1 MAKPRRVFV
10 CSDCST
16 EYSQW
21 VGQCSNCGKWNTLA
35 ERSTPNGSTQRLG
48 AARAVPLNA
57 VGLSGDGR
65 IPSGMGELDRVL
77 GGGLV
82 RGSLVLLAGDP
93 GIGKSTL
100 VLSLAANLAAA
111 GHNCMY
117 VAAEESGAQIRMRAE
132 RMGIMS
138 DRLFVYSD
146 TDIDGALVEAERI
159 DAGLVVVD
167 SIQTV
172 RINGVDSAPGSVTQ
186 VRESTLR
193 LLHHAKSTQT
203 SSLIV
208 GHVTKEGTVAGPR
221 TLEHIVDTV
230 LYLEGDD
237 HHTHRLLRSVKN
249 RFGPTFEVAVFEM
262 SPEGLR
268 EVANP
273 SAMLLAGRDASAP
286 GSAVTVVLEGSR
298 TLLVEIQA
306 LVAPTAYSL
315 PRRLA
320 NGLDV
325 NRLNMLLAVLARSAE
340 LSFAMHDVYVNVVGG
355 LRLREPATDLAVA
368 LAVVSSHRGQPI
380 RSRTA
385 AVGEIGLA
393 GELRSVPSTGQR
405 IDEAARLGF
414 DRCIVPSGDNLNKWG
429 ANAVLA
435 SNLRSGIDAGLA

>member
-1 MAKPRRVFV
+1 MAKPRRTFV

-16 EYSQW
+16 KHSQW
-21 VGQCSNCGKWNTLA
+21 TGQCNNCGNWNTLA
-35 ERSTPNGSTQRLG
+35 ERSSPNESTRRFG
-48 AARAVPLNA
+48 AERAVPLNQ
-57 VGLSGDGR
+57 VDLTGDGR
-65 IPSGMGELDRVL
+65 IASGMGELDRVL

-82 RGSLVLLAGDP
+82 HGSLILLAGDP

-100 VLSLAANLAAA
+100 VLSMASNLATS
-111 GHNCMY
+111 GHSCVY

-138 DRLFVYSD
+138 DSLFVYSD
-146 TDIDGALVEAERI
+146 TDIDGALAEAERI
-159 DAGLVVVD
+159 NAGLVIVD

-172 RINGVDSAPGSVTQ
+172 RVNSVDSAPGSVTQ

-203 SSLIV
+203 PSLIV

-230 LYLEGDD
+230 LYLEGND

-262 SPEGLR
+262 NPNGLH

-286 GSAVTVVLEGSR
+286 GSAVTIVLEGSR
-298 TLLVEIQA
+298 PLLVEIQA

-325 NRLNMLLAVLARSAE
+325 NRLNMLLAVLARSTE
-340 LSFAMHDVYVNVVGG
+340 LGFATHDVYVNVVGG

-368 LAVVSSHRGQPI
+368 LAVVSSHREQPVQ
-380 RSRTA
+380 SRTA
-385 AVGEIGLA
+385 AIGEIGLA
-393 GELRSVPSTGQR
+393 GELRSVPSTVQR

-414 DRCIVPSGDNLNKWG
+414 DRCVVPSGDNVNQWG
-429 ANAVLA
+429 TNAVLA
-435 SNLRSGIDAGLA
+435 SNLRSAIDAGLA